1 MEEYKISLGAI
12 LDANAKG
19 DLQQSIN
26 AIRDLKVK
34 ISKAEL
40 NSKAIA
46 DIKKQLEQNG
56 IDLKVVFGN
65 TNQVI
70 NQAKQMGQQVGAQIN
85 NGLAQSMNGSN
96 TVIDRFRQSL
106 SNMGMD
112 SRAIDTVV
120 GRLKN
125 LDVQVDSLN
134 QKISTS
140 FNGKNKG
147 ENILSVAVA
156 GVDKMGNA
164 VKIVDQFNITTGEY
178 LKTLSEV
185 ASAQQKA
192 GTSSNN
198 YVAKQKAAIASLQNQ
213 INQINRAANDKN
225 SARPIGET
233 NLEALKGKYEQINAE
248 IGKMSG
254 LSGKAFS
261 DQQNK
266 IKSLISD
273 FKSLVS
279 EYRNADNVS
288 SKLKGSS
295 IDTGKNVAAQ
305 DLKKLNADAKEYSD
319 KMKSTLESLKSAFS
333 NISDTAS
340 LNAFTDKM
348 REARAELAKLKAE
361 ATAGNREEKV
371 GINVSG
377 FQSKIDDLKRI
388 SPEIK
393 NFKTQINGADVT
405 IESLAADLEKVKT
418 QGDVSVLNTKWRA
431 FTEAAKAAGIAIKET
446 ATSSTQLS
454 QKMTELA
461 NKAKFSVDSGNG
473 ASEYQNRIIA
483 LEQGLKKYGLSAD
496 EAQAKTAKLKELLSG
511 FKTTNGDWLP
521 DEEIVAQAKRIERE
535 FESVKTYVDK
545 AKLSFEKFS
554 QPVSDVKAVT
564 LINRINS
571 FLQKNTKIT
580 KDARIELEGFVNE
593 LNRGGVTESRWNQM
607 NVALKKTEDSMR
619 GLGKL
624 GASFRT
630 QMGQAASTL
639 SSFASVATLVSR
651 AVSKTREALS
661 ELKEVDTY
669 LTEISKTNDSLTK
682 SQLENIGNNSFETAS
697 KYGKKATDYLA
708 GVQEMSRAG
717 YENAE
722 AMGELSIKAQGAGD
736 MTEEVTN
743 KFIVA
748 ADKAYKLNG
757 SLTSLTSVM
766 DGINNIT
773 NHNAV
778 NMTEL
783 SEGFSI
789 VGSTAASFGVEANEL
804 AAALGTMTASTR
816 QSGSEVAR
824 AFRAI
829 LLNIRQVSDAEEGI
843 DTEGLTKYEEACN
856 ALGVKLKE
864 TKNGVMELRDPMEVL
879 EELSKKYNELSDT
892 DINKVNLLNSVGG
905 KLRSTQLDALLR
917 GWSDYKKML
926 GEFAD
931 GAGSMDE
938 EAEKTSKS
946 LEGSL
951 NRLSNTWTDTVNNIA
966 NSDLVTGIVNKLDDV
981 LSVINKITDALGSVG
996 SLSVI
1001 GGLVGGVKGFKSL
1014 KSSIGTVSPIID
1026 ALSPLGSGASFGT
1039 AEIDSYVESL
1049 KGLTAAQQD
1058 VVIATTLSDDVR
1070 RQSVLTAL
1078 QESQVSKTLTADQY
1092 ARVLATQMGNKE
1104 DAMALLQKAGLITAE
1119 QAQANSTVTVT
1130 KRQVEQAVS
1139 AEALKAEEGDL
1150 ILASLGLTGANTGQA
1165 GSWGLLTKAI
1175 WANIKAMWVWLTT
1188 NPMGWLVLAAGATV
1202 ALIGV
1207 VDLFTTTIEENNEK
1221 IEEATTKIDEYQ
1233 KAIDEV
1239 NDKEKAATDTY
1250 KEYMSLMSKS
1260 NAYGL
1265 QAEEQKKL
1273 VSLSK
1278 ELVDTYGLQIEG
1290 IDSVTGAYIIG
1301 TDAINS
1307 YVEALRAERAEK
1319 ERAQSDERDKR
1330 VDANIDN
1337 LKKYKKDYDA
1347 YKATNERTA
1356 EAEKILA
1363 DLENEYLDVQDII
1376 NEYSQKLNKS
1386 DLSQDARAG
1395 INLSFGNALHER
1407 LEELGVKDSWDV
1419 ASRIRSAVSDNVRE
1433 NISASEMAKL
1443 KSKMSNVVNS
1453 VVKDV
1458 LADIRVDNYD
1468 MLDEKGE
1475 SLLTQLLTP
1484 YLTDVD
1490 WDSFDKDDFEEKVK
1504 GFIQEHAQT
1513 LSKVST
1519 ELEQSQTAASGGT
1532 LDMSGYETFYKQLG
1546 EKLSILNQMYEEGVI
1561 TQEAYQQQYAQTQA
1575 DVANDIGLS
1584 MASIMSKF
1592 GPAEESAKQSFSA
1605 IANQF
1610 ISLENQFRNGSI
1622 NSIQYLDQLNDA
1634 IDNMDVAETF
1644 GNNEAAIG
1652 EFFGTLAAK
1661 STNVMSDTLTQFEA
1675 GKISVSEY
1683 GDRLAKW
1690 GQQQREMAEAAAEA
1704 AKANADS
1711 KEEIDAINKTL
1722 EEQNKVIDDTVKKW
1736 EDFKGINE
1744 YLDENAASLNSFTS
1758 TASDGYASYVDG
1770 LYNEF
1775 MSLSDED
1782 KNAIIKNMNELDG
1795 SLGVTTDNL
1804 HDKMMSSLGATKT
1817 LTQAVCSETN
1827 GVFKDLVTAGAD
1839 VLDALGAAIGSFDYS
1854 IKFEIDNTP
1863 QKAEFKVGPVPI
1875 SIEIPSGINING
1887 EAGEAGKQLGAALR
1901 SSAEKFKAIPK
1912 LLSPEDFGKSF
1923 QNQNNGGGKSA
1934 TPPSGG
1940 SGGGKSSGSKK
1951 SGSDDAK
1958 KKQEEAQK
1966 KELEQLKAG
1975 LEMRKSLLEKYKEA
1989 VDLTDFGLDLAEEND
2004 FALRTD
2010 LLNSKMAQLTSYG
2023 QAMRKEFDRVAKIIP
2038 KTGEQADALAS
2049 HLKSLGSDMRSN
2061 ITDLRKTQVAMQQLK
2076 IDSITSVSDYY
2087 MKDLESELSNITKRM
2102 DLLNKDNKE
2111 DYEYTNQILQ
2121 TQAMLP
2127 MRSDSVGARNNR
2139 RNSDKDIIKSQEAT
2153 QDTLTDMLK
2162 TQIEKNEDL
2171 REDERQALLADMET
2185 MRQDLVIKLEESQQD
2200 YSVHTET
2207 VKGMTDEFTQYITNT
2222 VNNMDLEIP
2231 EPDATRFTD
2240 AANKI
2245 KNSLKEIGVMIEGTP
2260 GAYASGTPGGNAQ
2273 ASHLGIAGEN
2283 FKPEVLID
2291 KKTGKATYIDSPT
2304 LIDTRKTDVVGEKR
2318 TSELPQ
2324 FADGTFD
2331 TEKMYKGLD
2340 SVTKNIKG
2348 YGAVKEARS
2357 YLGVPYVW
2365 GGTSRDGVDCSGL
2378 TYLAWTAM
2386 GVNLGRT
2393 TYDQYPNTARV
2404 SQGQLKPGDLV
2415 FSRFGADG
2423 KEGPG
2428 HVGMYIG
2435 KGNTIEAP
2443 STGDVVKISPLG
2455 KWTDYGHPTYAK
2467 GTPKGNKKASK
2478 LGVAGENFKPEIL
2491 IDKSTGAMRVIACP
2505 TVIDVSKTDVVGE
2518 KQTKNLPKFATGTV
2532 DPMDIA
2538 AYIRQKYPE
2547 ITNAGI
2553 AAILG
2558 NIQQESSF
2566 DPKAKTIEAYGSGS
2580 SKPTARWGL
2589 FQLDDTR
2596 ISNWSNIVQNGTWQ
2610 QQIDTALAEGRYAN
2624 SGMGN
2629 SKAHN
2634 VWANVLTN
2642 TSYDA
2647 ATAARE
2653 FDRLYERSDGK
2664 SRETRAANAQKYL
2677 NQITNNTDAL
2687 TSNTEAL
2694 KEVDPNKQKVE
2705 NIQSFVNGTA
2715 EEIKKAVRASNIESV
2730 RIGNDE
2736 SLSDREKQYALF
2748 DIYGPTA
2755 KEAARIGK
2763 KSYDELHKQ
2772 FLEYAEKVDSGE
2784 LEFSSEVW
2792 DGFIDGLSDI
2802 ADKIYDYEENL
2813 SDTRDKIVSYMEEDI
2828 QKIDDYIDD
2837 RDFYGDWRF
2846 YGDSKLNSIL
2856 RKIDTVQEQFD
2867 AGRITETQYN
2877 VYIRDYRK
2885 EYKDAQNE
2893 ELEKLLSDKDQY
2905 IEDREF
2911 YDDWGLYGDSKTKVI
2926 KRELKD
2932 VAQAYEDGALSVDEY
2947 NDKVKELSKNL
2958 YSAYQEELTNNL
2970 NLQLS
2975 KIGSMKTV
2983 LQKQFDTENSIAAAQ
2998 HEINKEL
3005 EKSKTMYEWLDE
3017 DTRKLLFN
3025 QEDYNELSEEL
3036 VSIQSKSN
3044 KLLKQYNNEISGA
3057 TAEEIDGISS
3067 KYQAQYDIL
3076 MKSYEIKKADL
3087 EILKKQQQL
3096 NNVLKERNVRMFV
3109 DGRWQWVANTQDVI
3123 NAKEELADA
3132 EYQRT
3137 QSETSL
3143 SQTQEMGQLT
3153 AAEAT
3158 LNTAVNKASKSISDF
3173 KLSTDDM
3180 VSSITDLKVKGV
3192 SAFSSALK
3200 ESALSIKGFVQDI
3213 ESSKIQTGI
3222 STSKYLDFSAEM
3234 TGGEYTNKGRL
3245 YLNNEREKVVDD
3257 IDSHPLIDPSS
3268 RNPIGDARDGQ
3279 NYMSSIITDMNDGNI
3294 SNALKTNENRN
3305 IKIDTDNS
3313 DEYKYSAGEI
3323 QEIYEDGFLTFILKA
3338 IEDGEIEK
3346 AVAANEARNEKIDLL
3361 KLNVPKWSEETIRA
3375 IADGGFLQAILE
3387 ALSDG
3392 NLELAFDINRLRN
3405 EKIDLLGL
3413 SEHKYN
3419 DDELMDLLMELSKN
3433 NGLQI
3438 ILNAIIEGDVEK
3450 ALAFNQRRNKTVNRL
3465 GSDEHQYRDG
3475 EIELM
3480 YKAVPK
3486 KKIEAHAKGTSN
3498 AKSGLSLVGE
3508 TEPEVLV
3515 TRQGNLIPVSN
3526 PTLLKMQGGEMVF
3539 NSSQLKGARELWNIA
3554 NSFGGDFGYGLKNHT
3569 QTIDNSNCNNV
3580 YINGMRVDNGSQNGR
3595 ELIDALKRYTGNH

>member
-46 DIKKQLEQNG
+46 DIKKQLEQNC

-65 TNQVI
+65 TSQAI
-70 NQAKQMGQQVGAQIN
+70 NQAKQMGQQVGAQLN
-85 NGLAQSMNGSN
+85 NGLSQSMNGS
-96 TVIDRFRQSL
+96 TAIIDRFRQSL

-112 SRAIDTVV
+112 SRAIDMVV

-147 ENILSVAVA
+147 ENILSVDVVGA
-156 GVDKMGNA
+156 DKMGNA

-233 NLEALKGKYEQINAE
+233 NLEALKGKYEEINAA
-248 IGKMSG
+248 IGEMSS
-254 LSGKAFS
+254 LSGEAFS

-279 EYRNADNVS
+279 EYRNADNIS

-295 IDTGKNVAAQ
+295 LGTGKNVAAQ

-319 KMKSTLESLKSAFS
+319 KMKSTLESLQSAFS
-333 NISDTAS
+333 NVSDTAS

-377 FQSKIDDLKRI
+377 FQSKINDLKRI
-388 SPEIK
+388 TPEIN
-393 NFKTQINGADVT
+393 NFKAQINGADVT
-405 IESLAADLEKVKT
+405 IESLVSDLEKVKT

-446 ATSSTQLS
+446 ATHKESDAYSEAYKELKKLYDLKLEYAKIDKDTRPS
-454 QKMTELA
+454 QAYVDAITEQEDKYRRAKARTTEPDVYDVDRRLELLRQETMQADRLAQEMAELA

-473 ASEYQNRIIA
+473 ASEYQNRIAA
-483 LEQGLKKYGLSAD
+483 LEQDLKKYGLSAD

-511 FKTTNGDWLP
+511 FKATNGDWLP

-535 FESVKTYVDK
+535 FKSVKTYVDE
-545 AKLSFEKFS
+545 AKLSFDKFS
-554 QPVSDVKAVT
+554 QPVSDAKAVT
-564 LINRINS
+564 LINKINS

-580 KDARIELEGFVNE
+580 KNARIELEGFVNE

-607 NVALKKTEDSMR
+607 NVTLKKTEDSMR

-639 SSFASVATLVSR
+639 SSFASVAALVST
-651 AVSKTREALS
+651 AVSKTRETLS

-682 SQLENIGNNSFETAS
+682 AQLENIGNDSFEAAS

-789 VGSTAASFGVEANEL
+789 VGSTAASFGVDANEL

-938 EAEKTSKS
+938 EAEKTAKS
-946 LEGSL
+946 WEGSL

-1001 GGLVGGVKGFKSL
+1001 GGLVGGVKGVKSL

-1104 DAMALLQKAGLITAE
+1104 EAMALLQKAGLITAE

-1130 KRQVEQAVS
+1130 KSQIEQLVS
-1139 AEALKAEEGDL
+1139 AEALKAEEGNL

-1188 NPMGWLVLAAGATV
+1188 NPMGWLMLAAGATV
-1202 ALIGV
+1202 ALVGV

-1239 NDKEKAATDTY
+1239 NDKEKAVTDTY

-1319 ERAQSDERDKR
+1319 EKAQSEERDKR

-1337 LKKYKKDYDA
+1337 LKKYQDDYDA
-1347 YKATNERTA
+1347 LNTA
-1356 EAEKILA
+1356 IENYEKF
-1363 DLENEYLDVQDII
+1363 QDII
-1376 NEYSQKLNKS
+1376 DEYNEKINEENLLPSQRQGVMQSFISKLNN
-1386 DLSQDARAG
+1386 RAAASG
-1395 INLSFGNALHER
+1395 AENPTQVASNIFNDVM
-1407 LEELGVKDSWDV
+1407 GVKDIEGE
-1419 ASRIRSAVSDNVRE
+1419 AAQ
-1433 NISASEMAKL
+1433 A
-1443 KSKMSNVVNS
+1443 KSKISNVVNS
-1453 VVKDV
+1453 VVKDI
-1458 LADIRVDNYD
+1458 LTDISADNYD

-1504 GFIQEHAQT
+1504 GFIQGYAQT

-1519 ELEQSQTAASGGT
+1519 ELEQSQAAASGGT

-1546 EKLSILNQMYEEGVI
+1546 EKLSILNQMYKEGVI

-1592 GPAEESAKQSFSA
+1592 GPAEESAKQSFST

-1622 NSIQYLDQLNDA
+1622 NSIQYLDQLNAA
-1634 IDNMDVAETF
+1634 IDNMDVTETF
-1644 GNNEAAIG
+1644 GNNE
-1652 EFFGTLAAK
+1652 K
-1661 STNVMSDTLTQFEA
+1661 
-1675 GKISVSEY
+1675 
-1683 GDRLAKW
+1683 
-1690 GQQQREMAEAAAEA
+1690 AAAEFFTTMVSKGTNVISDTITQFKA
-1704 AKANADS
+1704 GKLSVSDYGDMMVKSMQQQKEIAKSSLEWAKSQGKTGEEVANLTREYEHQSQMLD
-1711 KEEIDAINKTL
+1711 EYT
-1722 EEQNKVIDDTVKKW
+1722 KKW
-1736 EDFKGINE
+1736 EGLKGINE

-1758 TASDGYASYVDG
+1758 TASDGYASYVNG

-1775 MSLSDED
+1775 TSLSDEVKSD
-1782 KNAIIKNMNELDG
+1782 VLKNLNVILDG
-1795 SLGVTTDNL
+1795 AGITADTLLNDMTGNLDVTQAL
-1804 HDKMMSSLGATKT
+1804 A
-1817 LTQAVCSETN
+1817 QAVCDNTN
-1827 GVFKDLVTAGAD
+1827 TTFQSLAKSGATLMQSFGNMIKNFDYTIDFSFKDEKKTFPATVFG
-1839 VLDALGAAIGSFDYS
+1839 FD
-1854 IKFEIDNTP
+1854 IP
-1863 QKAEFKVGPVPI
+1863 
-1875 SIEIPSGINING
+1875 IEIP
-1887 EAGEAGKQLGAALR
+1887 AGVKITGKGGDSVSQFADDLG
-1901 SSAEKFKAIPK
+1901 KFSND
-1912 LLSPEDFGKSF
+1912 LSNMNFLSPEDYGKSF

-1934 TPPSGG
+1934 TPPSG
-1940 SGGGKSSGSKK
+1940 GGGKSSGSKK

-2004 FALRTD
+2004 FALRAD

-2061 ITDLRKTQVAMQQLK
+2061 ITDLRETQVAMQQLK

-2171 REDERQALLADMET
+2171 REDEHQALLADMET
-2185 MRQDLVIKLEESQQD
+2185 MRQDLVIKLEESNKNYDESWQTKIDTTNSGVQT
-2200 YSVHTET
+2200 VET
-2207 VKGMTDEFTQYITNT
+2207 AI
-2222 VNNMDLEIP
+2222 NNMTLKVP
-2231 EPDATRFTD
+2231 EPDISEVEKAFDTVKQLIEHMGDSNFSPM
-2240 AANKI
+2240 KI
-2245 KNSLKEIGVMIEGTP
+2245 KVSDGVN
-2260 GAYASGTPGGNAQ
+2260 GGSDAQ
-2273 ASHLGIAGEN
+2273 SIIRGNRSNIVSNVA
-2283 FKPEVLID
+2283 
-2291 KKTGKATYIDSPT
+2291 
-2304 LIDTRKTDVVGEKR
+2304 
-2318 TSELPQ
+2318 
-2324 FADGTFD
+2324 
-2331 TEKMYKGLD
+2331 
-2340 SVTKNIKG
+2340 KNQ
-2348 YGAVKEARS
+2348 
-2357 YLGVPYVW
+2357 LGVPYVW
-2365 GGTSRDGVDCSGL
+2365 GGTAPGVGLDCSGL
-2378 TYLAWTAM
+2378 TQYAY
-2386 GVNLGRT
+2386 GVTGLNLPR
-2393 TYDQYPNTARV
+2393 R
-2404 SQGQLKPGDLV
+2404 SQEQW
-2415 FSRFGADG
+2415 SS
-2423 KEGPG
+2423 GPG
-2428 HVGMYIG
+2428 TVVSDISGLKKGDHLFFDTEG
-2435 KGNTIEAP
+2435 KGEASHTGIYVGGGMMIHAP
-2443 STGDVVKISPLG
+2443 HKGDVVKYSSIYSNYYTSKFLG
-2455 KWTDYGHPTYAK
+2455 ARRYAI
-2467 GTPKGNKKASK
+2467 GTPSGNAQALR
-2478 LGVAGENFKPEIL
+2478 LGIAGENFKPEIL
-2491 IDKSTGAMRVIACP
+2491 IDKATGERTYIDKP

-2715 EEIKKAVRASNIESV
+2715 EEIKKAVRDSNVESL

-2828 QKIDDYIDD
+2828 QNIDDYIDD

-2905 IEDREF
+2905 IEDRDF

-2932 VAQAYEDGALSVDEY
+2932 VVQAYEDGALSVDEY
-2947 NDKVKELSKNL
+2947 NDKVKELSKSL
-2958 YSAYQEELTNNL
+2958 YSAFQEELTNNL

-3005 EKSKTMYEWLDE
+3005 EKSKTMYEWLDA

-3096 NNVLKERNVRMFV
+3096 NNVLRERNVRMFV

-3158 LNTAVNKASKSISDF
+3158 LNTAVDKASKSVSDF

-3180 VSSITDLKVKGV
+3180 VSSLTDLNVNGV
-3192 SAFSSALK
+3192 SVFSSVLSK
-3200 ESALSIKGFVQDI
+3200 SALAIKSFVQDI
-3213 ESSKIQTGI
+3213 ESSMTQTGI

-3234 TGGEYTNKGRL
+3234 TGSEYTNKGRL
-3245 YLNNEREKVVDD
+3245 YLNNEREKVADDVDK
-3257 IDSHPLIDPSS
+3257 HPLIDPSN
-3268 RNPIGDARDGQ
+3268 RDPIKDARDGQ
-3279 NYMSSIITDMNDGNI
+3279 NYMKSVINAMNDGDI
-3294 SNALKTNENRN
+3294 SGALKTNESRN
-3305 IKIDTDNS
+3305 IKLDTSDS
-3313 DEYKYSAGEI
+3313 DERKYSSGEI
-3323 QEIYEDGFLTFILKA
+3323 QEIYENGFLPFILNA
-3338 IEDGEIEK
+3338 ISDGDIEK
-3346 AVAANEARNEKIDLL
+3346 AVAANEVRNEKIDLL
-3361 KLNVPKWSEETIRA
+3361 KLDVPKWSEETIRA

-3387 ALSDG
+3387 ALLDG
-3392 NLELAFDINRLRN
+3392 NMELAFDVNRLRN

-3413 SEHKYN
+3413 SEHKYSE
-3419 DDELMDLLMELSKN
+3419 DELMELSKN

-3438 ILNAIIEGDVEK
+3438 ILDTIVKGDVDR
-3450 ALAFNQRRNKTVNRL
+3450 ALALNRRRNKRADLL
-3465 GSDEHQYRDG
+3465 GLNTHRYSDG
-3475 EIELM
+3475 EIEFM
-3480 YKAVPK
+3480 YEAVPK
-3486 KKIEAHAKGTSN
+3486 KKVDAHANGTNN

-3508 TEPEVLV
+3508 SEPEVLV
-3515 TRQGNLIPVSN
+3515 TKRGNLIPVSN

-3554 NSFGGDFGYGLKNHT
+3554 NSFGGDFGVGFKTNA

-3595 ELIDALKRYTGNH
+3595 ELISALRRYTGNH